1 MKITTLDTPDGLL
14 AVVTVH
20 EDELQSDAHEAAT
33 EALISA
39 LEVPARAV
47 YVDAAPVSE
56 TAWKITYRA
65 ELTRHIYEDGP
76 ALRGASQPSLF
87 SA

>member
-1 MKITTLDTPDGLL
+1 MNIATLDTPDGTL

-47 YVDAAPVSE
+47 YVDAAPVGE
-56 TAWKITYRA
+56 TAWRITYRA
-65 ELTRHIYEDGP
+65 ELTRFEY
-76 ALRGASQPSLF
+76 AA
-87 SA
+87 